1 MAALLI
7 ILFATVGLAV
17 RAVTYGRQLSAAD
30 SDSAPETGS
39 PETGLM
45 DTCARTFILVLLSLL
60 GLLALGMMYGNVL
73 GAANAST

>member
-7 ILFATVGLAV
+7 ILFASIGLAV
-17 RAVTYGRQLSAAD
+17 RAVTYSRQWSAAD
-30 SDSAPETGS
+30 SESP
-39 PETGLM
+39 PETGLV